1 MTFLLNMSKNGII
14 ENFYILRCYNE
25 LNIVQGMKKSNFF
38 LQDLSIYKVQKVH
51 ILIQTECV
59 PLQYF
64 LDQDS
69 LCLSRAV
76 SLQ

>member
-1 MTFLLNMSKNGII
+1 MGLLKIFTSCVVIMNKD
-14 ENFYILRCYNE
+14 
-25 LNIVQGMKKSNFF
+25 IVQGMKKSNFF

-76 SLQ
+76 SIQ

>member
-1 MTFLLNMSKNGII
+1 MSKNGII

-25 LNIVQGMKKSNFF
+25 LNIVQGMKKSKFF
-38 LQDLSIYKVQKVH
+38 LQDLSIYKVQNVH

-76 SLQ
+76 NIQ

>member
-1 MTFLLNMSKNGII
+1 MSKNGII

-25 LNIVQGMKKSNFF
+25 LNIVQGMKKSKFF
-38 LQDLSIYKVQKVH
+38 SQDLSIYKVQNVH

-76 SLQ
+76 SIQ

>member
-1 MTFLLNMSKNGII
+1 MTFSLNMSKNGII

-25 LNIVQGMKKSNFF
+25 LNIIQGMKKSNFF

-59 PLQYF
+59 PLQYI
-64 LDQDS
+64 LDPAS
-69 LCLSRAV
+69 LCLSRAI
-76 SLQ
+76 SIQ

>member
-1 MTFLLNMSKNGII
+1 MTFSLNMSKNGII
-14 ENFYILRCYNE
+14 ENFFILRCYNE
-25 LNIVQGMKKSNFF
+25 LNIVQGMKKSNLF

-76 SLQ
+76 NIQ

>member
-1 MTFLLNMSKNGII
+1 MTFSLNMSKNGII

-25 LNIVQGMKKSNFF
+25 LNIVQGMKKSN
-38 LQDLSIYKVQKVH
+38 LDLSIYKVQKVH

-76 SLQ
+76 NIQ

>member
-1 MTFLLNMSKNGII
+1 MGLLKK
-14 ENFYILRCYNE
+14 FYILRCYNE

-76 SLQ
+76 SIQ